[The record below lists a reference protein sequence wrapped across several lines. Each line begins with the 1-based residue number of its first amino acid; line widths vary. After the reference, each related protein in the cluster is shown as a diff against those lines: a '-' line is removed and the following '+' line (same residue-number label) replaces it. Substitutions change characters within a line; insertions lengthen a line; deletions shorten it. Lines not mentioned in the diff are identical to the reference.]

1 MRGTDPRRRVRA
13 RRRTALLVVLAVVLA
28 PVVWLSYD
36 LMERGVYALV
46 VGTAV
51 AVAVR
56 RRTRPESRAEA
67 YARALGESSALH
79 VHLDGVRIAA
89 VHPGVSSTLLTVTWR
104 SATSVLLDADGRPR
118 GTVGRNALTSAWTWS
133 VPVDDDLA
141 IALLSGETGLGRV
154 SAYGTTDLATNPDA
168 TLRDSGVVLDQY
180 DLTFPSWSGT
190 LLAEGV
196 PADRDS
202 GQ

>member
-1 MRGTDPRRRVRA
+1 VRA
-13 RRRTALLVVLAVVLA
+13 RRRTALLVVLAAVLA

-36 LMERGVYALV
+36 LMERGVYAIA

-51 AVAVR
+51 VVVVR
-56 RRTRPESRAEA
+56 RRIRPETRAEA
-67 YARALGESSALH
+67 YLRALGESSGLH

-89 VHPGVSSTLLTVTWR
+89 VHPGITTTLLTVTWR
-104 SATSVLLDADGRPR
+104 SATSMLLDADGRPR

-154 SAYGTTDLATNPDA
+154 SVYGTTDLAANPSA

-190 LLAEGV
+190 LLAEAV

>member
-1 MRGTDPRRRVRA
+1 MRGTDPRRRVREG
-13 RRRTALLVVLAVVLA
+13 RRTALLVVLAVALA
-28 PVVWLSYD
+28 PVVWLSHD
-36 LMERGVYALV
+36 LMMRGAYAVAL
-46 VGTAV
+46 GCAV
-51 AVAVR
+51 AVVLR
-56 RRTRPESRAEA
+56 RRTRPETAAEV

-89 VHPGVSSTLLTVTWR
+89 VHLGITTTLLSVTWR
-104 SATSVLLDADGRPR
+104 SATSVLLDADGRVR
-118 GTVGRNALTSAWTWS
+118 GTVARNALTSAWTWS

-141 IALLSGETGLGRV
+141 VALLSGETGLGRV
-154 SAYGTTDLATNPDA
+154 SVYGTTDLAANPA
-168 TLRDSGVVLDQY
+168 ASLRDSGVVLDQY

-196 PADRDS
+196 PADREL